1 MQSSL
6 TESEKIQ
13 LSDTINNVESFKQ
26 QFRLL
31 SERWNTPKQ
40 SVTKEV
46 FDTTKKEFSILLK
59 NIITDFPF
67 NSVIV
72 SYVIGELITIKN
84 SILPLLEY
92 DTKNGW
98 LVLYNMIILQ
108 VEPLLNY
115 LQKWLDP
122 DTVIKNTRFNVSQIL
137 GN

>member
-92 DTKNGW
+92 DTKNG
-98 LVLYNMIILQ
+98 
-108 VEPLLNY
+108 
-115 LQKWLDP
+115 
-122 DTVIKNTRFNVSQIL
+122 
-137 GN
+137 